1 MAELQL
7 PVDLG
12 FTEFVSALLSEVL
25 ESVVSNQ
32 VQQEQRRGEL
42 LEAASLDPEAFAAL
56 HIGDAEVEGYLAQL
70 FPASAGDRPHDAASG
85 TPYRPGEGDQ
95 DEQPPYAERL
105 GVRLTS
111 ADVSTETGRL
121 LARGARRL
129 AAAARQRLAEQQVA
143 AARDLVE
150 SGIPRVQVDGGRI
163 TARVTFE
170 ALQFR
175 QQAVEDVDDGG
186 AAEDETAEPDDGT
199 RPTVAGQLPGQLGGQ
214 PLRASS
220 GLARR
225 NPLVLAGRLPDL
237 RRPTVVPEVLR
248 DVRLKVH
255 TADEADDEPATG
267 RASVYGEV
275 ELTFRTVT

>member
-1 MAELQL
+1 MAEIQL

-12 FTEFVSALLSEVL
+12 FTEFVSSLLSEVL

-42 LEAASLDPEAFAAL
+42 LEAASLDPAAFAAR
-56 HIGDAEVEGYLAQL
+56 HVGDAEVEAYLAQL
-70 FPASAGDRPHDAASG
+70 FPATAADRPHDAASG
-85 TPYRPGEGDQ
+85 TPYRSGEGDEH
-95 DEQPPYAERL
+95 EQPPYVERL
-105 GVRLTS
+105 GVRLTG

-186 AAEDETAEPDDGT
+186 AAEEETAEPDDGT
-199 RPTVAGQLPGQLGGQ
+199 RPTASGQLSGQLGGQ
-214 PLRASS
+214 PLRAPG

-237 RRPTVVPEVLR
+237 RRPSVVPEILR

-255 TADEADDEPATG
+255 TADANDDEPATG

>member
-56 HIGDAEVEGYLAQL
+56 HVGDAEVEGYLAQL
-70 FPASAGDRPHDAASG
+70 FPASAAQRPHDAASG
-85 TPYRPGEGDQ
+85 TPYRPAEGDR

-105 GVRLTS
+105 GVRL
-111 ADVSTETGRL
+111 AGGDVSAETGRL
-121 LARGARRL
+121 LASGARRL
-129 AAAARQRLAEQQVA
+129 AAAARRRLAEQQVA

-150 SGIPRVQVDGGRI
+150 GGVPRVQVDGGRI

-175 QQAVEDVDDGG
+175 EQAVEDVDDGG
-186 AAEDETAEPDDGT
+186 AAEDDTAEPDDGT
-199 RPTVAGQLPGQLGGQ
+199 QPRMGEEILGQLGGQ
-214 PLRASS
+214 PLRTSA
-220 GLARR
+220 GLSRR

-255 TADEADDEPATG
+255 TADETDDEPATG
-267 RASVYGEV
+267 RAHVYGEV

>member
-1 MAELQL
+1 MAEIQL

-12 FTEFVSALLSEVL
+12 LTEFVSSLLSEVL
-25 ESVVSNQ
+25 ESVVGNQ
-32 VQQEQRRGEL
+32 VQQEQRRSEL
-42 LEAASLDPEAFAAL
+42 LDAASLDPAAFAAL
-56 HIGDAEVEGYLAQL
+56 HVGDAEVEAYLAQL
-70 FPASAGDRPHDAASG
+70 FPATAADRPHDAASG
-85 TPYRPGEGDQ
+85 TPYRPEEGTQ
-95 DEQPPYAERL
+95 EEQPPYGERL
-105 GVRLTS
+105 GVRLTG

-129 AAAARQRLAEQQVA
+129 AAAARERLAEQQVA

-150 SGIPRVQVDGGRI
+150 RGIPRVQVDGGRI

-175 QQAVEDVDDGG
+175 EQAVEDVDAGGG
-186 AAEDETAEPDDGT
+186 AEEGTAEPDDGT
-199 RPTVAGQLPGQLGGQ
+199 RPTVAGSLSGQLGGQ
-214 PLRASS
+214 PLRATG